1 MNTDKLVRETKL
13 NMLVTLVIGA
23 ALLAT
28 GIIFKLLEI
37 NILPDKGEIG
47 AIALIGLSVMPL
59 SAALAYYVKLLGIK
73 KFPQEFII
81 NEIDERLVALKNE
94 ADAKAFLI
102 VQGSLFFTYMGY
114 TITFPEDIFKSVG
127 WWILTIITLISFISQ
142 TIFHRMIIIGNE
154 KSKDNEEE

>member
-1 MNTDKLVRETKL
+1 MNIDKLVRETKL
-13 NMLVTLVIGA
+13 IMLVTLVFGV

-28 GIIFKLLEI
+28 GIIFKFLEI

-47 AIALIGLSVMPL
+47 AIALMGLSVIPL

-73 KFPQEFII
+73 KFPQKFII

-102 VQGSLFFTYMGY
+102 VQGSLLFTYMGY
-114 TITFPEDIFKSVG
+114 TLTFPEDVFKSVV
-127 WWILTIITLISFISQ
+127 WWILMILLLISLFSQ
-142 TIFHRMIIIGNE
+142 AIFHRMYLMGNE
-154 KSKDNEEE
+154 KSKDN